1 MNRKIHDK
9 QPNTTPSATGPLT
22 DHFQGDILPSEGR
35 LAGIDLGTVRVG
47 VAVCDPSQ
55 KWTSPCETWNRQ
67 PGKEESYFRELVRRE
82 ALVGFVV
89 GLPLHNS
96 GRESEISLA
105 VRKFALWLKDTL
117 LLPVALFDERFS
129 SAHAAHLLTD
139 MGATNKRRKERL
151 DQLAAHVI
159 LDSYLESNRTLHRGP
174 NPIDDN
180 QKE

>member
-1 MNRKIHDK
+1 MNRKIRDK
-9 QPNTTPSATGPLT
+9 RPNSSPSITGPKT
-22 DHFQGDILPSEGR
+22 DHFQGDILPTEGR

-47 VAVCDPSQ
+47 IAVCDPSQ

-67 PGKEESYFRELVRRE
+67 PGKEESYFRELVKRE
-82 ALVGFVV
+82 AIVGFVV

-105 VRKFALWLKDTL
+105 VRKFALWLKNTL

-129 SAHAAHLLTD
+129 SAHATHLLSD
-139 MGATNKRRKERL
+139 MGATSKRRKERL

-159 LDSYLESNRTLHRGP
+159 LEAFLESNRTLPIGH
-174 NPIDDN
+174 NPIDDD
-180 QKE
+180 QK